1 MVRHEWSCRAHCST
15 GWRWP
20 AGIMVPITRPS
31 LECVMT
37 TRAAN
42 PPTPTSHSPG
52 RFRLPDIPRREP
64 DEVTQFNQL
73 TRTGHAHHL
82 IQHLG
87 NPETTLVGAD
97 RWIIAEPGTFRDL
110 ARYPDLLIAFNVDPE
125 LYEASNGYI
134 ISEQGKPPDFVLE
147 VASRSTGDTDTGAKR
162 EDYARLLIPEYW
174 RFDETGEY
182 HGARLAGD
190 RLAGNVYEPIP
201 LDELADDVL
210 QGYSPVL
217 NLLLRWER
225 GELAFYDPATER
237 HIVTY
242 ADLKVRAETAEV
254 RAETAEVRAETAE
267 ANLQAERAA
276 RMRAEARVRQLEDR
290 LSQQDD

>member
-1 MVRHEWSCRAHCST
+1 
-15 GWRWP
+15 
-20 AGIMVPITRPS
+20 
-31 LECVMT
+31 MT
-37 TRAAN
+37 THTAKPVAVTN
-42 PPTPTSHSPG
+42 PTPG

-87 NPETTLVGAD
+87 NPGTTLVGAD
-97 RWIIAEPGTFRDL
+97 RWIIVEPGTYRDL
-110 ARYPDLLIAFNVDPE
+110 ARYPDLFIAFNVDPE

-147 VASRSTGDTDTGAKR
+147 VASPSTADTDTGAKR
-162 EDYARLLIPEYW
+162 EDYARMLIPEYW
-174 RFDETGEY
+174 RFDQTGQD

-190 RLAGNVYEPIP
+190 RLVNGVYVPVDI
-201 LDELADDVL
+201 DELSDDVL
-210 QGYSPVL
+210 QGYSPAL

-237 HIVTY
+237 HIVTFDELQERVDQER
-242 ADLKVRAETAEV
+242 AARLRAEA
-254 RAETAEVRAETAE
+254 RADH
-267 ANLQAERAA
+267 ERAA
-276 RMRAEARVRQLEDR
+276 RMQAEARIRQLEAQ
-290 LSQQDD
+290 LSQRNG